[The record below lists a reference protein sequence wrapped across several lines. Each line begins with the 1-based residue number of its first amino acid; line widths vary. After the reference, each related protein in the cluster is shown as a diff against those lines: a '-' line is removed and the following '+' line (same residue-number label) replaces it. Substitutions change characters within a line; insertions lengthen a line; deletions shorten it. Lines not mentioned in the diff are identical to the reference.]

1 MFSLRRVTD
10 KKSSPARRT
19 AGPLDVRTA
28 DGIRTRNRSLVKKVL
43 YPLSYSST
51 QREGKGKSTRPSSR
65 RVNLCIDEKMLNF
78 LNLSQK
84 SKNLF
89 R

>member
-1 MFSLRRVTD
+1 
-10 KKSSPARRT
+10 
-19 AGPLDVRTA
+19 
-28 DGIRTRNRSLVKKVL
+28 
-43 YPLSYSST
+43 LSYSST

-65 RVNLCIDEKMLNF
+65 RVNLWIDEKMLNF
-78 LNLSQK
+78 FNLSQK